1 MSAELKIGLIGAGFI
16 AETHAVSFTRYLKDA
31 RLVAVAG
38 GSRAEGLAQKYNL
51 TNYEN
56 IAEMLEGDHVDAV
69 VITSPHQYHAEHG
82 QLCGAAGKHVLMEKP
97 MSTSIEACNSL
108 TEVFNKNNLSLM
120 IAFTQR
126 YRESNF
132 RAKQVIDSGKLGEI
146 KMISEWGLVSGGMTS
161 YPAWQNK
168 PENLGTLF
176 GYGIHNLDK
185 LRWFLDCE
193 SVSVAGQIQENDNGV
208 ELNSM
213 GIFQFANG
221 TMANLWTGVGLPQPG
236 FENASFRSY
245 VVGTEGLMDVDGYGA
260 LRVCPIGGT
269 WETLFTQEPVDWR
282 GDGAFQLARMASFNS
297 QNQEFIDSIL
307 ENRKPAITGVDGI
320 ASVKMA
326 LGLYQAARTKSVL
339 RL

>member
-1 MSAELKIGLIGAGFI
+1 MSADLKIGLIGAGFI
-16 AETHAVSFTRYLKDA
+16 AETHAVSFTRYLKSA

-38 GSRAEGLAQKYNL
+38 GSRAKGLAQKYNL
-51 TNYEN
+51 TNFEN
-56 IAEMLEGDHVDAV
+56 IADMLDGDHVDAV
-69 VITSPHQYHAEHG
+69 IITSPHRYHNDHG

-97 MSTSIEACNSL
+97 MSTSVESCNNL
-108 TEVFNKNNLSLM
+108 TEVFDQNNLRMM

-132 RAKQVIDSGKLGEI
+132 RAKQIIDSGKLGEI
-146 KMISEWGLVSGGMTS
+146 SMISEWGLVSGGMAS
-161 YPAWQNK
+161 YPAWQNTA
-168 PENLGTLF
+168 ENLGTLF

-193 SVSVAGQIQENDNGV
+193 AVSVSGQIQENEKGV
-208 ELNSM
+208 EVNSM

-221 TMANLWTGVGLPQPG
+221 AMANLWTGAGLPKPG
-236 FENASFRSY
+236 FENASYRSY
-245 VVGTEGLMDVDGYGA
+245 VVGTEGMMDVDGYGA
-260 LRVCPIGGT
+260 LRLCPIGGA
-269 WETLFTQEPVDWR
+269 WETLFTQAPVDWR

-307 ENRKPAITGVDGI
+307 ENRTPAVSGVDGI

-326 LGLYQAARTKSVL
+326 LGLYEAARMKSVIQL
-339 RL
+339 